1 MTFTGEALKNAIL
14 LILGNIFIVLLA
26 VRAVGAWARKEW
38 GELVALVVGAVLV
51 AGFIYFPD
59 QIVTLLKAIWSQL
72 TGS

>member
-1 MTFTGEALKNAIL
+1 MTFTGQAVKTAIL
-14 LILGNIFIVLLA
+14 LILGNVFIVLLA

-38 GELVALVVGAVLV
+38 GELVALVVGAVVV

-59 QIVTLLKAIWSQL
+59 QIVNLLKTVYTQL